1 MRKVRF
7 VDLCDTTARSTLV
20 PYEWVGIVWGCRVLK
35 CMSFWFHTVNTC
47 NLHSFAMSKLKDH
60 TLYENGLTKRF
71 GKWFVGESTLQK
83 LWKKHPSKSKKLIVL
98 QWTKALKL
106 KRNSYMIMYIT
117 FILKNKPTFVQ
128 TDPCSTSN

>member
-1 MRKVRF
+1 
-7 VDLCDTTARSTLV
+7 
-20 PYEWVGIVWGCRVLK
+20 
-35 CMSFWFHTVNTC
+35 
-47 NLHSFAMSKLKDH
+47 MSKLKDH
-60 TLYENGLTKRF
+60 TLYENDLTKSF

-83 LWKKHPSKSKKLIVL
+83 LWKKHPSKSKKPIVL
-98 QWTKALKL
+98 QWTNAFKL